1 MAPTVGHVP
10 LARQA
15 NTGKEVRIIQ
25 YATIARLGNICLPQL
40 TMRPEIASAA
50 QPGSTHHCRE
60 WHLRTRARIVLEA
73 NSPYLMVQRMWRPVS
88 RVLLANSRHPQ
99 VLHHV
104 KTVQQELI
112 QPTAEGQQQAL
123 ALNVVQASFRQILL
137 RARPQH
143 ARPVRRTSHSLRL
156 EALLWETVSMSAQ
169 GLHYAQLRGLYTMP
183 YWLFQVRNRKR
194 SVQTVSRGHIGREAV
209 GKYLLSLQTWPN
221 GLSRLMHKVRCRN
234 I

>member
-60 WHLRTRARIVLEA
+60 WHLWTRARIVLEA

-169 GLHYAQLRGLYTMP
+169 WATLCPATGVVHHALLAFSSQKQETQRANRVPGTHWPRGSGEVPL
-183 YWLFQVRNRKR
+183 
-194 SVQTVSRGHIGREAV
+194 VSAN
-209 GKYLLSLQTWPN
+209 LA
-221 GLSRLMHKVRCRN
+221 
-234 I
+234 